1 MKYANDTVIIHTG
14 NPNENNSYWALR
26 AFLSHAAA
34 VQHTRIETSWL
45 ATSCPTCWIAN
56 WYLSHQWTTTWMF
69 LTLYR
74 GSAILSDNM
83 IYLLPETSRT
93 ATHVVSRVCELFARQ
108 SNWQWL
114 ISGQCQPPHWAN
126 SPKSGVQKVLIPQ
139 RCFRYF
145 LGVLVMKMGGCVSW
159 FAVFLSASGVAVW
172 AEETRSVFV
181 NRFRHFR
188 STCLLPSE

>member
-114 ISGQCQPPHWAN
+114 ISGGRGLAGLC
-126 SPKSGVQKVLIPQ
+126 STFVQ
-139 RCFRYF
+139 
-145 LGVLVMKMGGCVSW
+145 
-159 FAVFLSASGVAVW
+159 
-172 AEETRSVFV
+172 
-181 NRFRHFR
+181 
-188 STCLLPSE
+188 LPSLYYKLCLSLTPTSPQPKYDLRPLGTWSCASSVLPN